1 MKIPEEDR
9 TEFASAHPDWTLDGE
24 SISRTFVFAD
34 FTESIGFVVRV
45 GFVAEAANHHP
56 DVDIRW
62 NRVTLVLSTHEEG
75 ALTTMD
81 TDLAAAIDGLV

>member
-1 MKIPEEDR
+1 MKIPEKDR
-9 TEFASAHPDWTLDGE
+9 IEFASAHPDWTLDGE

-62 NRVTLVLSTHEEG
+62 NRVKLVLSTHEEG

-81 TDLAAAIDGLV
+81 TDLATAIDGLV